1 MLGVMEMTQKE
12 KKILESVVSSSS
24 SFFLSRSSFDPNVM
38 DFELGGSKRREKWEE
53 G

>member
-12 KKILESVVSSSS
+12 KKILESVVSSS
-24 SFFLSRSSFDPNVM
+24 FFLSQSSFDPNVM